1 LVHGV
6 VGRKQLSSNWL
17 VMFYIALVVLG
28 PTLMFLLVVLAFVDS
43 WLDFRG
49 RIKPAGPAE

>member
-1 LVHGV
+1 VHGV